1 MSDVPA
7 SAFQGLYLSIVSGI
21 SYGLIISLL
30 AGGLSLIYGVMN
42 NVNTSHG
49 AFYMLGG
56 FLTFFAVSS
65 LHLPIILSIT
75 FAFAAAFG
83 LGLIFLYTLVPRR
96 MWVSKDPDSQNI
108 VMILFL
114 ALAQVL
120 QRGAFIVYGGGS
132 VAVPSILFGSIALP
146 GDLFISYQTVISIVI
161 SILCYVAL
169 FIFLRDSKIGKAI
182 RAFSQDRELAEAM
195 GVRVSTIALM
205 SFGLGVSL
213 AALSGALLSSIYS
226 VTAATGWNELVIAF
240 VIVTF
245 GGIGSISGSFLG
257 GLVYVIIYSITQYYL
272 PAYSFVVAL
281 VLIYIVL
288 VTKPTGIL
296 GEIIE
301 RA

>member
-1 MSDVPA
+1 MSA
-7 SAFQGLYLSIVSGI
+7 SSLFGLYLSLISGV

-49 AFYMLGG
+49 AFYMMGG

-65 LHLPIILSIT
+65 LHLPIVASII
-75 FAFAAAFG
+75 FAFAAAFAI
-83 LGLIFLYTLVPRR
+83 GLIFLYVLIPKK
-96 MWVSKDPDSQNI
+96 MWVSADPDSQNT

-120 QRGAFIVYGGGS
+120 QNGAFIVYGGGS
-132 VAVPSILFGSIALP
+132 IAVPRISFGAIIAP
-146 GDLFISYQTVISIVI
+146 GGVYIGDQTIIAIAISL
-161 SILCYVAL
+161 LCYVGL
-169 FIFLRDSKIGKAI
+169 FLFLRDTKIGKAI

-195 GVRVSTIALM
+195 GVKVSTIALM

-213 AALSGALLSSIYS
+213 AALSGSLLSSIYS
-226 VTAATGWNELVIAF
+226 ITAATGWNELVIAF

-257 GLVYVIIYSITQYYL
+257 GLVYGVVYAITQYYI
-272 PAYSFVVAL
+272 PAYSFAIAL

-288 VTKPTGIL
+288 VNKPTGIL

>member
-1 MSDVPA
+1 VSA
-7 SAFQGLYLSIVSGI
+7 SPLFGLYLSLISGV

-65 LHLPIILSIT
+65 LHLPIVLSIM
-75 FAFAAAFG
+75 FAVAAAFA
-83 LGLIFLYTLVPRR
+83 LGLFFLYVLIPKK
-96 MWVSKDPDSQNI
+96 MWVSSNPDAQNL
-108 VMILFL
+108 VMITFL

-120 QRGAFIVYGGGS
+120 QNGAFIVYGGGS
-132 VAVPSILFGSIALP
+132 VAVPRIFFGYVIAP
-146 GDLFISYQTVISIVI
+146 GGVYIGDQTVIAIAI
-161 SILCYVAL
+161 SLLCYVGL
-169 FIFLRDSKIGKAI
+169 FLFLRDTKIGKAI

-195 GVRVSTIALM
+195 GVKVSTIALL

-213 AALSGALLSSIYS
+213 AALSGSLLSSIYS
-226 VTAATGWNELVIAF
+226 ITASTGWNELVIAF

-257 GLVYVIIYSITQYYL
+257 GLVYGIIFAVTQYFL
-272 PAYSFVVAL
+272 PAYSFAIAL

-288 VTKPTGIL
+288 VNKPTGIL

>member
-1 MSDVPA
+1 MAA
-7 SAFQGLYLSIVSGI
+7 SLLFGLYLSLISGV

-49 AFYMLGG
+49 AFYMMGG

-65 LHLPIILSIT
+65 LHLPIVVSIM
-75 FAFAAAFG
+75 FAFAAAFAIG
-83 LGLIFLYTLVPRR
+83 LVFLYVLIPKK
-96 MWVSKDPDSQNI
+96 MWVSANPDAQNT

-120 QRGAFIVYGGGS
+120 QNGAFIVYGGGS
-132 VAVPSILFGSIALP
+132 IAVPRISFGYIIAP
-146 GDLFISYQTVISIVI
+146 GGVYIPNQTVIAIAI
-161 SILCYVAL
+161 SLLCYVGL
-169 FIFLRDSKIGKAI
+169 FLFLRDTKIGKAI

-195 GVRVSTIALM
+195 GVKVSTIALM

-213 AALSGALLSSIYS
+213 AALSGSLLSSIYS
-226 VTAATGWNELVIAF
+226 ITAATGWNELVIAF

-257 GLVYVIIYSITQYYL
+257 GLVYGIVFAITQYFL
-272 PAYSFVVAL
+272 PAYSFAIAL

-288 VTKPTGIL
+288 VNKPTGIL

-301 RA
+301 TA

>member
-1 MSDVPA
+1 VSA
-7 SAFQGLYLSIVSGI
+7 SSLFGLYLSLISGV

-49 AFYMLGG
+49 AFYMMGG

-65 LHLPIILSIT
+65 LHLPIVVSII
-75 FAFAAAFG
+75 FAFAAAFAIG
-83 LGLIFLYTLVPRR
+83 LVFLYVLIPKK
-96 MWVSKDPDSQNI
+96 MWVSADPDAQNT

-120 QRGAFIVYGGGS
+120 QNGAFIVYGGGS
-132 VAVPSILFGSIALP
+132 IAVPRISFGAIIAP
-146 GDLFISYQTVISIVI
+146 GGVYIGDQTIIAIAISL
-161 SILCYVAL
+161 LCYVGL
-169 FIFLRDSKIGKAI
+169 FLFLRDTKIGKAI

-195 GVRVSTIALM
+195 GVKVSTIALM

-213 AALSGALLSSIYS
+213 AALSGSLLSSIYS
-226 VTAATGWNELVIAF
+226 ITAATGWNELVIAF

-257 GLVYVIIYSITQYYL
+257 GLVYGVVYAITQYYI
-272 PAYSFVVAL
+272 PAYSFAIAL

-288 VTKPTGIL
+288 VNKPTGIL

>member
-1 MSDVPA
+1 VWTVSA
-7 SAFQGLYLSIVSGI
+7 SAFTGIYLSLVSGI

-42 NVNTSHG
+42 NVNTAHG

-56 FLTFFAVSS
+56 FLTFFALSA
-65 LHLPIILSIT
+65 LHLPIVVSIV
-75 FAFAAAFG
+75 FAFVAAFA
-83 LGLIFLYTLVPRR
+83 LGLVFLYGLIPKK
-96 MWVSKDPDSQNI
+96 MWVSSDPDSQNI

-120 QRGAFIVYGGGS
+120 QQGAFIVYGGGS
-132 VAVPSILFGSIALP
+132 LAIPAILFGYASLP
-146 GDLFISYQTVISIVI
+146 GGLFISYQTAISVAI
-161 SILCYVAL
+161 SILCYISL
-169 FIFLRDSKIGKAI
+169 FLFLRNTKIGKAI
-182 RAFSQDRELAEAM
+182 RAFSQDRELEAM

-205 SFGLGVSL
+205 SFGLGVAL
-213 AALSGALLSSIYS
+213 ASLSGALLSSVYAIN
-226 VTAATGWNELVIAF
+226 AGTGWTELVIAF

-257 GLVYVIIYSITQYYL
+257 GLIYGIIYSITQYYL
-272 PAYSFVVAL
+272 PAYSFVIAL

>member
-1 MSDVPA
+1 VSA
-7 SAFQGLYLSIVSGI
+7 SSLFGLYLSLISGI

-49 AFYMLGG
+49 AYYMMGG

-65 LHLPIILSIT
+65 LHLPIVVSIM
-75 FAFAAAFG
+75 FAFAAAFAIG
-83 LGLIFLYTLVPRR
+83 LVFLYVLIPKK
-96 MWVSKDPDSQNI
+96 MWVSSNPDAQNT
-108 VMILFL
+108 VMIFFL

-120 QRGAFIVYGGGS
+120 QQGAFIVYGGGS
-132 VAVPSILFGSIALP
+132 IAVPAIYFGNIIAP
-146 GDLFISYQTVISIVI
+146 GGVFIADQTVIAIAI
-161 SILCYVAL
+161 SLLCYLGL
-169 FIFLRDSKIGKAI
+169 FLFLRDTKIGKAI

-195 GVRVSTIALM
+195 GVQVSTIALM
-205 SFGLGVSL
+205 TFGLGVSL
-213 AALSGALLSSIYS
+213 AALSGSLNSSIYS
-226 VTAATGWNELVIAF
+226 ITAATGWDELVIAF

-257 GLVYVIIYSITQYYL
+257 GLVYGIVYAITQYYL
-272 PAYSFVVAL
+272 PAYSFVIAL

-288 VTKPTGIL
+288 VNKPTGIL

>member
-1 MSDVPA
+1 MSA
-7 SAFQGLYLSIVSGI
+7 SSLFGLYLSLISGI

-49 AFYMLGG
+49 AYYMMGG

-65 LHLPIILSIT
+65 LHLPIVVSIM
-75 FAFAAAFG
+75 FAFAAAFAIG
-83 LGLIFLYTLVPRR
+83 LVFLYVLIPKK
-96 MWVSKDPDSQNI
+96 MWVSSNPDAQNT

-120 QRGAFIVYGGGS
+120 QQGAFIVYGGGS
-132 VAVPSILFGSIALP
+132 IAVPAIYFGNIIAP
-146 GDLFISYQTVISIVI
+146 GGVFIADQTVIAIAI
-161 SILCYVAL
+161 SLLCYLGL
-169 FIFLRDSKIGKAI
+169 FLFLRDTKIGKAI

-195 GVRVSTIALM
+195 GVQVSTIALM
-205 SFGLGVSL
+205 TFGLGVSL
-213 AALSGALLSSIYS
+213 AALSGSLNSSIYS
-226 VTAATGWNELVIAF
+226 ITAATGWDELVIAF

-257 GLVYVIIYSITQYYL
+257 GLVYGIVYAITQYYL
-272 PAYSFVVAL
+272 PAYSFVIAL

-288 VTKPTGIL
+288 VNKPTGIL

>member
-1 MSDVPA
+1 VSA
-7 SAFQGLYLSIVSGI
+7 SPLFGLYLSLVSGV

-65 LHLPIILSIT
+65 LHLPIVLSIM
-75 FAFAAAFG
+75 FAVAAAFA
-83 LGLIFLYTLVPRR
+83 LGLLFLYVLIPKK
-96 MWVSKDPDSQNI
+96 MWVSSNPDAQNT
-108 VMILFL
+108 VMIIFL

-120 QRGAFIVYGGGS
+120 QNGAFIVYGGGS
-132 VAVPSILFGSIALP
+132 VAVPRIFFGYVLAPGGVYIGDQTIVAIA
-146 GDLFISYQTVISIVI
+146 ISL
-161 SILCYVAL
+161 LCYVGL
-169 FIFLRDSKIGKAI
+169 YLFLRDTKIGKAI

-195 GVRVSTIALM
+195 GVKVSTIALL

-213 AALSGALLSSIYS
+213 AALSGSLLSSIYS
-226 VTAATGWNELVIAF
+226 ITASTGWNELVIAF

-257 GLVYVIIYSITQYYL
+257 GLVYGIIFAVTQYFL
-272 PAYSFVVAL
+272 PAYSFAIAL

-288 VTKPTGIL
+288 VNKPTGIL

>member
-1 MSDVPA
+1 MSA
-7 SAFQGLYLSIVSGI
+7 SPLFGLYLSLISGV

-65 LHLPIILSIT
+65 LHLPIVLSIM
-75 FAFAAAFG
+75 FAVAAAFA
-83 LGLIFLYTLVPRR
+83 LGLFFLYVLIPKK
-96 MWVSKDPDSQNI
+96 MWVSSNPDAQNL
-108 VMILFL
+108 VMITFL

-120 QRGAFIVYGGGS
+120 QNGAFIVYGGGS
-132 VAVPSILFGSIALP
+132 VAVPRIFFGYAIAP
-146 GDLFISYQTVISIVI
+146 GGVYIGDQTIIAIAISL
-161 SILCYVAL
+161 LCYVGL
-169 FIFLRDSKIGKAI
+169 FLFLRDTKIGKAI

-195 GVRVSTIALM
+195 GVKVSTIALL

-213 AALSGALLSSIYS
+213 AALSGSLLSSIYS
-226 VTAATGWNELVIAF
+226 ITASTGWNELVIAF

-257 GLVYVIIYSITQYYL
+257 GLVYGIIFAVTQYFL
-272 PAYSFVVAL
+272 PAYSFAIAL

-288 VTKPTGIL
+288 VNKPTGIL

>member
-1 MSDVPA
+1 MAGSVL
-7 SAFQGLYLSIVSGI
+7 FGLYLSIISGL

-65 LHLPIILSIT
+65 LHLPIVLSIV
-75 FAFAAAFG
+75 FAFSAAFA
-83 LGLIFLYTLVPRR
+83 LGVFFLFVLIPKQ
-96 MWVSKDPDSQNI
+96 MWVSSNPDAQNT
-108 VMILFL
+108 VMIIFL

-120 QRGAFIVYGGGS
+120 QQGTFIVYGGGS
-132 VAVPSILFGSIALP
+132 VAVPRISFGNIIAP
-146 GDLFISYQTVISIVI
+146 GGVYIPYQTIIAIAISL
-161 SILCYVAL
+161 LCYVGL
-169 FIFLRDSKIGKAI
+169 FLFLRDTKIGKAI

-213 AALSGALLSSIYS
+213 AALSGSLLSSIYS
-226 VTAATGWNELVIAF
+226 ITAATGWNELVIAF

-245 GGIGSISGSFLG
+245 GGIGSISGSFIG
-257 GLVYVIIYSITQYYL
+257 GIVYGIVYAITQYYL
-272 PAYSFVVAL
+272 PAYSFVIAL

-288 VTKPTGIL
+288 VNKPTGIL

>member
-1 MSDVPA
+1 MSA
-7 SAFQGLYLSIVSGI
+7 SPLFGLYLSLISGV

-65 LHLPIILSIT
+65 LHLPIVLSIM
-75 FAFAAAFG
+75 FAVAAAFA
-83 LGLIFLYTLVPRR
+83 LGLFFLYVLIPKK
-96 MWVSKDPDSQNI
+96 MWVSSNPDAQNL
-108 VMILFL
+108 VMITFL

-120 QRGAFIVYGGGS
+120 QNGAFIVYGGGS
-132 VAVPSILFGSIALP
+132 VAVPRIFFGYVIAP
-146 GDLFISYQTVISIVI
+146 GGVYIGDQTVIAIAI
-161 SILCYVAL
+161 SLLCYVGL
-169 FIFLRDSKIGKAI
+169 FLFLRDTKIGKAI

-195 GVRVSTIALM
+195 GVKVSTIALL

-213 AALSGALLSSIYS
+213 AALSGSLLSSIYS
-226 VTAATGWNELVIAF
+226 ITASTGWNELVIAF

-257 GLVYVIIYSITQYYL
+257 GLVYGIIFAVTQYFL
-272 PAYSFVVAL
+272 PAYSFAIAL

-288 VTKPTGIL
+288 VNKPTGIL

>member
-1 MSDVPA
+1 MPA
-7 SAFQGLYLSIVSGI
+7 SALLGIYLSLISGI

-65 LHLPIILSIT
+65 LHLPIVLSIT

-83 LGLIFLYTLVPRR
+83 LGLICLYGLIPKR

-120 QRGAFIVYGGGS
+120 QRGVFILYGGGS
-132 VAVPSILFGSIALP
+132 VAVPSIQFGSLALP
-146 GDLFISYQTVISIVI
+146 GDIFISYQTVIAIAI

-169 FIFLRDSKIGKAI
+169 IIFLRNSKIGKAI

-195 GVRVSTIALM
+195 GVRVGTIALM
-205 SFGLGVSL
+205 TFGLGVSL
-213 AALSGALLSSIYS
+213 AALCGALLSSIYS
-226 VTAATGWNELVIAF
+226 VNAATGWNELVIAF

-257 GLVYVIIYSITQYYL
+257 GLVYGIVYSITQYYL
-272 PAYSFVVAL
+272 PAYSFVIAL
-281 VLIYIVL
+281 VLIYIIL
-288 VTKPTGIL
+288 ITKPTGIL

>member
-1 MSDVPA
+1 VPHVSA
-7 SAFQGLYLSIVSGI
+7 SPFLGLYLSLISGI

-49 AFYMLGG
+49 AFYMMGG

-65 LHLPIILSIT
+65 LHLPIVASVV
-75 FAFAAAFG
+75 FAFAAAFVVG
-83 LGLIFLYTLVPRR
+83 LAFLYALIPKK
-96 MWVSKDPDSQNI
+96 MWVSSDPDSQNI

-120 QRGAFIVYGGGS
+120 QQGAFIVYGGGS
-132 VAVPSILFGSIALP
+132 LAVPRIFFGSILAP
-146 GDLFISYQTVISIVI
+146 GGVFISYQTLISIAI
-161 SILCYVAL
+161 SLLCYAGL
-169 FIFLRDSKIGKAI
+169 FLFLRDTKIGKAI

-213 AALSGALLSSIYS
+213 AALSGSLLSSIYS
-226 VTAATGWNELVIAF
+226 ITASTGWNELVIAF

-257 GLVYVIIYSITQYYL
+257 GLVYGIIYSITQYFF
-272 PAYSFVVAL
+272 PAYSFIIAL
-281 VLIYIVL
+281 VLIYVVL
-288 VTKPTGIL
+288 VNKPTGIL

>member
-1 MSDVPA
+1 VSNVSA
-7 SAFQGLYLSIVSGI
+7 SALQGLYLSLVSGI

-49 AFYMLGG
+49 AFYMMGG

-65 LHLPIILSIT
+65 LHLPIIVSII

-83 LGLIFLYTLVPRR
+83 LGLVFLYALIPKN
-96 MWVSKDPDSQNI
+96 MWVSSDPDAQNI

-120 QRGAFIVYGGGS
+120 QQGAFILYGGGS
-132 VAVPSILFGSIALP
+132 IAVPRILFGNIAAP
-146 GDLFISYQTVISIVI
+146 GNVFISYQTVISIAI
-161 SILCYVAL
+161 SLLSYLGL
-169 FIFLRDSKIGKAI
+169 FIFLRDTKIGRAI
-182 RAFSQDRELAEAM
+182 RAFSQDRELAESM

-213 AALSGALLSSIYS
+213 AALSGSLLSSIYS
-226 VTAATGWNELVIAF
+226 ITASTGWNELVIAF

-257 GLVYVIIYSITQYYL
+257 GLVYGIVYSITQYFL

-288 VTKPTGIL
+288 VLKPTGIL

>member
-1 MSDVPA
+1 
-7 SAFQGLYLSIVSGI
+7 
-21 SYGLIISLL
+21 
-30 AGGLSLIYGVMN
+30 MN

-56 FLTFFAVSS
+56 FLTFFAISS
-65 LHLPIILSIT
+65 LHLPIVVSIM
-75 FAFAAAFG
+75 FAFAAAFAAG
-83 LGLIFLYTLVPRR
+83 LTFLYVLVPKR
-96 MWVSKDPDSQNI
+96 MWVSSNPDAQNT

-120 QRGAFIVYGGGS
+120 QNGVFIVYGGGS
-132 VAVPSILFGSIALP
+132 IAVPSITFGSIIAP
-146 GDLFISYQTVISIVI
+146 GGIFIADQTVIAIAI
-161 SILCYVAL
+161 SLLCYGGL
-169 FIFLRDSKIGKAI
+169 FLFLRDTKVGKAI

-195 GVRVSTIALM
+195 GVKVSTIALM

-213 AALSGALLSSIYS
+213 AALSGSLLSSIYS
-226 VTAATGWNELVIAF
+226 ITAATGWDELVIAF

-257 GLVYVIIYSITQYYL
+257 GLVYGIVYAITQYYL
-272 PAYSFVVAL
+272 PAYSFVIAL

-288 VTKPTGIL
+288 VNKPTGIL

>member
-1 MSDVPA
+1 VSA
-7 SAFQGLYLSIVSGI
+7 SSLFGLYLSLISGV

-49 AFYMLGG
+49 AFYMMGG

-65 LHLPIILSIT
+65 LHLPIVASII
-75 FAFAAAFG
+75 FAFAAAFAI
-83 LGLIFLYTLVPRR
+83 GLIFLYVLIPKK
-96 MWVSKDPDSQNI
+96 MWVSADPDSQNT

-120 QRGAFIVYGGGS
+120 QNGAFIVYGGGS
-132 VAVPSILFGSIALP
+132 IAVPRISFGAIIAP
-146 GDLFISYQTVISIVI
+146 GGVYIGDQTIIAIAISL
-161 SILCYVAL
+161 LCYVGL
-169 FIFLRDSKIGKAI
+169 FLFLRDTKIGKAI

-195 GVRVSTIALM
+195 GVKVSTIALM

-213 AALSGALLSSIYS
+213 AALSGSLLSSIYS
-226 VTAATGWNELVIAF
+226 ITAATGWNELVIAF

-257 GLVYVIIYSITQYYL
+257 GLVYGVVYAITQYYI
-272 PAYSFVVAL
+272 PAYSFAIAL

-288 VTKPTGIL
+288 VNKPTGIL

>member
-1 MSDVPA
+1 VSHVPA
-7 SAFQGLYLSIVSGI
+7 SALLGLYLSLVSGI
-21 SYGLIISLL
+21 GYGLIISLL

-49 AFYMLGG
+49 AFYMMGG
-56 FLTFFAVSS
+56 FLTFFAVST
-65 LHLPIILSIT
+65 LHLPIVVSVV
-75 FAFAAAFG
+75 FAFAAAFVIG
-83 LGLIFLYTLVPRR
+83 LLFLYGLIPKK

-120 QRGAFIVYGGGS
+120 QQGAFIVYGGGS
-132 VAVPSILFGSIALP
+132 VQVPRIAFGTIALP
-146 GDLFISYQTVISIVI
+146 GGVFISYQTLISIGI
-161 SILCYVAL
+161 SLFCYAGL
-169 FIFLRDSKIGKAI
+169 FFFLRDTKIGKAI

-213 AALSGALLSSIYS
+213 AALSGSLLSSIYS
-226 VTAATGWNELVIAF
+226 INASTGWNELVIAF

-245 GGIGSISGSFLG
+245 GGIGSVSGSFLG
-257 GLVYVIIYSITQYYL
+257 GLFYGIVYSITQYYL
-272 PAYSFVVAL
+272 PAYSFVIAL

-288 VTKPTGIL
+288 VNKPTGIL

>member
-1 MSDVPA
+1 MAA
-7 SAFQGLYLSIVSGI
+7 SAFFGLYLSLISGV

-56 FLTFFAVSS
+56 FLTFFGISS
-65 LHLPIILSIT
+65 LHLPIVFSIV
-75 FAFAAAFG
+75 FAFAAAFV
-83 LGLIFLYTLVPRR
+83 LGLFFLFVLIPKQ
-96 MWVSKDPDSQNI
+96 MWVSSNPDAQNT

-120 QRGAFIVYGGGS
+120 QQGTFIVYGGGS
-132 VAVPSILFGSIALP
+132 IAVPRISFGNIIAP
-146 GDLFISYQTVISIVI
+146 GGVYISYQTIIAIAISL
-161 SILCYVAL
+161 LCYVGL
-169 FIFLRDSKIGKAI
+169 YLFLRDTKIGKAI

-213 AALSGALLSSIYS
+213 AALSGSLLSSVYS
-226 VTAATGWNELVIAF
+226 INAATGWNELVIAF

-245 GGIGSISGSFLG
+245 GGIGSISGSFIG
-257 GLVYVIIYSITQYYL
+257 GLVYGVVYAITQYYL
-272 PAYSFVVAL
+272 PAYSFVIAL
-281 VLIYIVL
+281 ILIYIVL
-288 VTKPTGIL
+288 VNKPTGIL

>member
-1 MSDVPA
+1 M
-7 SAFQGLYLSIVSGI
+7 
-21 SYGLIISLL
+21 
-30 AGGLSLIYGVMN
+30 
-42 NVNTSHG
+42 
-49 AFYMLGG
+49 
-56 FLTFFAVSS
+56 
-65 LHLPIILSIT
+65 
-75 FAFAAAFG
+75 
-83 LGLIFLYTLVPRR
+83 
-96 MWVSKDPDSQNI
+96 
-108 VMILFL
+108 
-114 ALAQVL
+114 
-120 QRGAFIVYGGGS
+120 
-132 VAVPSILFGSIALP
+132 LP
-146 GDLFISYQTVISIVI
+146 GDLFVSYQTIISIAI

-226 VTAATGWNELVIAF
+226 ITAATGWNELVIVF

-257 GLVYVIIYSITQYYL
+257 GLVYGIIYSITQYYL
-272 PAYSFVVAL
+272 PAYSFVIAL

>member
-1 MSDVPA
+1 VSA
-7 SAFQGLYLSIVSGI
+7 SPLFGLYLSLISGV

-65 LHLPIILSIT
+65 LHLPIVLSIM
-75 FAFAAAFG
+75 FAVAAAFA
-83 LGLIFLYTLVPRR
+83 LGLFFLYVLIPKK
-96 MWVSKDPDSQNI
+96 MWVSSNPDAQNT
-108 VMILFL
+108 VMIIFL

-120 QRGAFIVYGGGS
+120 QNGAFIVYGGGS
-132 VAVPSILFGSIALP
+132 VAVPRIFFGYVLAPGGVYIGDQSIIAIA
-146 GDLFISYQTVISIVI
+146 ISL
-161 SILCYVAL
+161 LCYVGL
-169 FIFLRDSKIGKAI
+169 FLFLRDTKIGKAI

-195 GVRVSTIALM
+195 GVKVSTIALL

-213 AALSGALLSSIYS
+213 AALSGSLLSSIYS
-226 VTAATGWNELVIAF
+226 ITASTGWNELVIAF

-257 GLVYVIIYSITQYYL
+257 GLVYGIIFAVTQYFL
-272 PAYSFVVAL
+272 PAYSFAIAL

-288 VTKPTGIL
+288 VNKPTGIL